1 MINWLYLVN
10 ILLLLFVK
18 IIRSDPNCIIGGI
31 EADSCVNSRYIFN
44 GNNYVIQ
51 QKIDLINGTVLEF
64 GENTTVYF
72 ERSSSIHFYCNPGL
86 EYHYNIDCIQI
97 IIKGNVSSNAA
108 FFTADVNLV
117 DLLNE
122 YDDSPS
128 NIFFGEITSP
138 QTDDYSDNSTTLTW
152 PLFYLNI
159 TTNDQ
164 YNCTYFCSKRANSLF
179 TIAINCKKQPISRAI
194 DINVTHSYCQN
205 DYSGF
210 VAIID
215 VGITNHSVPIES
227 FYLKNYLVNPQQ
239 GQGPYMISGGFYLR
253 IYPGFDFNYTLND
266 FGYLISQKTFN
277 EKCGPIIKV
286 TSSYTI
292 LTPYGVVPLPPTSP
306 PNTATPTNTPNS
318 QETNSEDVNV
328 SSSINF
334 SLNLSILI
342 YILIAYVLNH

>member
-1 MINWLYLVN
+1 MINWLYLIN

-72 ERSSSIHFYCNPGL
+72 ERSSSIHFYCNPGI
-86 EYHYNIDCIQI
+86 EYKYNIECKQI
-97 IIKGNVSSNAA
+97 FIKGNISSNAA

-117 DLLNE
+117 NIFNE
-122 YDDSPS
+122 YGDSPS
-128 NIFFGEITSP
+128 NIFFGVILSQ
-138 QTDDYSDNSTTLTW
+138 QTADYSNNSTTLTW

-164 YNCTYFCSKRANSLF
+164 YNCTYISANSANNLF
-179 TIAINCKKQPISRAI
+179 DINIDCKKQPISRAI
-194 DINVTHSYCQN
+194 DINVTHSFCQ
-205 DYSGF
+205 DQYFGF
-210 VAIID
+210 NAIID
-215 VGITNHSVPIES
+215 EGITNYSVPFKS
-227 FYLKNYLVNPQQ
+227 FYIKNYLVDPPL
-239 GQGPYMISGGFYLR
+239 GQGPYMISSGFYLR

-266 FGYLISQKTFN
+266 FGYLISQQTYNK
-277 EKCGPIIKV
+277 KCGPIFNV

-318 QETNSEDVNV
+318 KETNSEDVNV
-328 SSSINF
+328 SSSIKF

-342 YILIAYVLNH
+342 HIFIAYILNH

>member
-1 MINWLYLVN
+1 MINWLYLIN
-10 ILLLLFVK
+10 ILLLFVK

-72 ERSSSIHFYCNPGL
+72 ERSSSIHFYCHPDVDNI
-86 EYHYNIDCIQI
+86 YNMDCKQI
-97 IIKGNVSSNAA
+97 IIKGNVSTNAA
-108 FFTADVNLV
+108 FFTADLNL
-117 DLLNE
+117 DRIYNE
-122 YDDSPS
+122 YGDTPS
-128 NIFFGEITSP
+128 IIFFGEILSP
-138 QTDDYSDNSTTLTW
+138 QTADYSDNSTTLTW

-159 TTNDQ
+159 TNYDQ
-164 YNCTYFCSKRANSLF
+164 YNCTYFCSNMANHLF
-179 TIAINCKKQPISRAI
+179 SVQLNCKKQPISRAI
-194 DINVTHSYCQN
+194 DINVTHSFCQ
-205 DYSGF
+205 DQYFGF
-210 VAIID
+210 NAIIYEG
-215 VGITNHSVPIES
+215 VMTYSVPIES
-227 FYLKNYLVNPQQ
+227 FYLKNYLIYPPP
-239 GQGPYMISGGFYLR
+239 GQGINMISGGFYLR

-266 FGYLISQKTFN
+266 FSYMISQQTYN
-277 EKCGPIIKV
+277 EKCGPIFNV

-328 SSSINF
+328 SSSIKI
-334 SLNLSILI
+334 SLNLSILN
-342 YILIAYVLNH
+342 YIFFAYVLNQ

>member
-1 MINWLYLVN
+1 YL
-10 ILLLLFVK
+10 
-18 IIRSDPNCIIGGI
+18 
-31 EADSCVNSRYIFN
+31 FN

-72 ERSSSIHFYCNPGL
+72 ERSSSLHFYCHPDVDS
-86 EYHYNIDCIQI
+86 YYNIDCKQI
-97 IIKGNVSSNAA
+97 IIKGNVSSNSA
-108 FFTADVNLV
+108 FFTADLNLV
-117 DLLNE
+117 NIFNE
-122 YDDSPS
+122 DGNSPS
-128 NIFFGEITSP
+128 IIYFGEITSR
-138 QTDDYSDNSTTLTW
+138 QTADYSDNSTTLTW

-164 YNCTYFCSKRANSLF
+164 YNCSYYGANTANHIF
-179 TIAINCKKQPISRAI
+179 DIQIHCRKKPISRAI
-194 DINVTHSYCQN
+194 DINVTHSFCQ
-205 DYSGF
+205 DKYFGFDAIQFEGIYSY
-210 VAIID
+210 
-215 VGITNHSVPIES
+215 SVPIEL
-227 FYLKNYLVNPQQ
+227 FYIKNYLIVNPPP
-239 GQGPYMISGGFYLR
+239 GHGSDLKSGGFYLR

-266 FGYLISQKTFN
+266 FGYLISQQIYK
-277 EKCGPIIKV
+277 EKCGTIFNV

-328 SSSINF
+328 ASSIKF

-342 YILIAYVLNH
+342 YIFIAYVLNHDL

>member
-1 MINWLYLVN
+1 MINWLYFVN

-18 IIRSDPNCIIGGI
+18 IIKSDPNCIIGGI

-72 ERSSSIHFYCNPGL
+72 ERSSSIHFYCHPDVDNN
-86 EYHYNIDCIQI
+86 YNIDCKQI

-108 FFTADVNLV
+108 FFTADLNLV
-117 DLLNE
+117 NILNE
-122 YDDSPS
+122 DGDSPS
-128 NIFFGEITSP
+128 IIYFGEITSR
-138 QTDDYSDNSTTLTW
+138 QTAVYSDNSTTLTW

-159 TTNDQ
+159 TNYDQ
-164 YNCTYFCSKRANSLF
+164 YNCSYYGANTAHHIFIIQLH
-179 TIAINCKKQPISRAI
+179 CRKQPISRAI
-194 DINVTHSYCQN
+194 DINVTHSFCQ
-205 DYSGF
+205 DQYFGF
-210 VAIID
+210 NAIID
-215 VGITNHSVPIES
+215 EGITKYSVPFDS
-227 FYLKNYLVNPQQ
+227 FYIKNYLIDPPP
-239 GQGPYMISGGFYLR
+239 GQGSDMISGGFYLR

-266 FGYLISQKTFN
+266 FGYMISQQTYNK
-277 EKCGPIIKV
+277 KCGPIFNV

-328 SSSINF
+328 SSSIKI
-334 SLNLSILI
+334 SLNLSIVI
-342 YILIAYVLNH
+342 YIFIAYILNH